1 MDLVPF
7 QPLRMLSRWPDMWDD
22 QDWSLTTTG
31 SSNLDLFETE
41 NEVVVRTNVAGVDAE
56 DIDLTFED
64 GVLWIK
70 ADKVE
75 EKEDEGKTHYAKS
88 SWSYSYKVA
97 IPGKVDATKEPKAE
111 VDNGVLTVTF
121 EKAEVSKPK
130 KLKVTARAK
139 K

>member
-1 MDLVPF
+1 MELVPF
-7 QPLRMLSRWPDMWDD
+7 RPLRMLSRWPDFWDE
-22 QDWSLTTTG
+22 QDWPLTSGT
-31 SSNLDLFETE
+31 SNLDLYETE
-41 NEVVVRTNVAGVDAE
+41 DEVVLKANVAGVDAK
-56 DIDLTFED
+56 DVDLTFED
-64 GVLWIK
+64 GVLWVK

-97 IPGKVDATKEPKAE
+97 IPGKVDPEKEPKAE